1 MRKRF
6 MQFIL
11 TLLGGLVLSGVFF
24 LVSPAFPNN
33 PETTEINVWHK
44 VSTDESTIG
53 DIVALHM
60 SKGYSYCEGPYIIIA
75 VQTVDMEEEVVI
87 MFPNGGYWNSPEV
100 DPFYEALEKEFDSLE
115 EYLRGKGSTEWKK

>member
-53 DIVALHM
+53 DIVALDM
-60 SKGYSYCEGPYIIIA
+60 SKGYSRCDAEYIYI
-75 VQTVDMEEEVVI
+75 VSYLLDTEEEVI
-87 MFPNGGYWNSPEV
+87 IAFPNGGFWDAPDV
-100 DPFYEALEKEFDSLE
+100 DTTSVEIQKHFGKLEQDLN
-115 EYLRGKGSTEWKK
+115 GK